1 MGASQVNRF
10 ILVDTDVLI
19 DVARQI
25 SEAVD
30 CLTKL
35 EHQFVVSVSVITYME
50 LLIGCRNKTELRNID
65 HFLQRFHVIRLN
77 EMICDVALDLLRQYR
92 LSHGLLI
99 PDALI
104 AATAIA
110 MDLPLL
116 TKNQSDYRFIN
127 GLQLLPYPG

>member
-1 MGASQVNRF
+1 MNRF

-35 EHQFVVSVSVITYME
+35 ERQFVVSVSVITYME

-65 HFLQRFHVIRLN
+65 HFLQRFQVIRLN

>member
-50 LLIGCRNKTELRNID
+50 LLLCQG
-65 HFLQRFHVIRLN
+65 
-77 EMICDVALDLLRQYR
+77 
-92 LSHGLLI
+92 
-99 PDALI
+99 
-104 AATAIA
+104 
-110 MDLPLL
+110 
-116 TKNQSDYRFIN
+116 
-127 GLQLLPYPG
+127 